1 MAKKYKETH
10 AVSIWDIIVS
20 SGELKKLIVN
30 RCEELDIRLMHVVEE
45 VGMNWATFRNNYL
58 NNPNALSTPAV
69 RAENIMDICELL
81 GLKVK
86 ITIKIGE
93 PDKETIFKLKN
104 KKFKL
109 PNGKRRKGK
118 KGTFDPSE

>member
-86 ITIKIGE
+86 ISVKIGE